1 MYSVLS
7 SISISDQRSRG
18 AIAVADASRD
28 HARDA
33 PGTVRAVYS
42 ACDRT
47 YFAAMRG

>member
-18 AIAVADASRD
+18 AIAIPDPTAIERV
-28 HARDA
+28 
-33 PGTVRAVYS
+33 P
-42 ACDRT
+42 DRT

>member
-18 AIAVADASRD
+18 AIAIPDPTAMRAS
-28 HARDA
+28 
-33 PGTVRAVYS
+33 S
-42 ACDRT
+42 AWVSDRT